1 MRPAWEYG
9 IEKNSL
15 EEEKADGGGG
25 RIPALLSA
33 TLFPVS

>member
-25 RIPALLSA
+25 VFQP
-33 TLFPVS
+33 F

>member
-15 EEEKADGGGG
+15 EEEKADGGG